1 MISEHL
7 LFLLQI
13 INVKDD
19 SITDVITKVCR
30 IDADKIVN
38 DVKKRQIPRF
48 KNDPPGPSTMS
59 AVEDLKRFY
68 NEMTSQN
75 LSRPEVIS
83 WISEFKIHDL
93 ELVEQLQRI
102 GVIRASVEPIL
113 ATLFDV
119 GDEQLRVDFE
129 RLHRYQLLKE
139 ELSNAE
145 FLTSEASLTHLP
157 EYHMRVQVRLSS
169 TGLDKKLIVL
179 MLIEEQLMSAF
190 ISLLINQNPI
200 LNISSVQ

>member
-93 ELVEQLQRI
+93 ELVEQQ
-102 GVIRASVEPIL
+102 
-113 ATLFDV
+113 
-119 GDEQLRVDFE
+119 
-129 RLHRYQLLKE
+129 
-139 ELSNAE
+139 
-145 FLTSEASLTHLP
+145 
-157 EYHMRVQVRLSS
+157 
-169 TGLDKKLIVL
+169 
-179 MLIEEQLMSAF
+179 
-190 ISLLINQNPI
+190 
-200 LNISSVQ
+200 